1 MLLILNATINVHL
14 AASGFHTEKQTK
26 KRGQKGTQKIY
37 IHIFI
42 YKLKNLVQMSC
53 YIYKML
59 MLRGGKKLYTV
70 SRKRKTY
77 FKRGQGTGRT
87 SNL

>member
-59 MLRGGKKLYTV
+59 MLRGGKKTLY
-70 SRKRKTY
+70 S
-77 FKRGQGTGRT
+77 FKKKE
-87 SNL
+87 NIF